1 MSAADGLPRKEEDGS
16 AILSTLTISGR
27 QADTSWLHL
36 SRKQDRLK
44 PEVGALPTPSAILA
58 IRQHLTPDERKPM
71 RPVIRYQSQLL
82 YRKSYKPDRV
92 IRIRPAKLNFEFRP
106 VRFGL
111 KPKITT
117 YECETH

>member
-1 MSAADGLPRKEEDGS
+1 
-16 AILSTLTISGR
+16 
-27 QADTSWLHL
+27 
-36 SRKQDRLK
+36 
-44 PEVGALPTPSAILA
+44 
-58 IRQHLTPDERKPM
+58 M

-111 KPKITT
+111 KPKIKL
-117 YECETH
+117 CERNTKDAKT